1 MRFTKNLTVEFGSCP
16 KEFEQYPVPRLI
28 IQPLIENAFEHA
40 AEKRMKDRIISISF
54 EIQEERLHI
63 SVEDNGTSLSD
74 EELIK
79 LQNTLVSQPDDGE
92 EVTALININ
101 RRLKLQYDE
110 ISGVVLDRSPL
121 GGLGVELILGPRR
134 E

>member
-1 MRFTKNLTVEFGSCP
+1 
-16 KEFEQYPVPRLI
+16 
-28 IQPLIENAFEHA
+28 
-40 AEKRMKDRIISISF
+40 MKDRIISISF
-54 EIQEERLHI
+54 EIREERLHI
-63 SVEDNGTSLSD
+63 TVEDNGISLSE

-79 LQNTLVSQPDDGE
+79 LQKTLASQPDDG

-110 ISGVVLDRSPL
+110 ISGVVLSRSPL

>member
-1 MRFTKNLTVEFGSCP
+1 M
-16 KEFEQYPVPRLI
+16 
-28 IQPLIENAFEHA
+28 
-40 AEKRMKDRIISISF
+40 
-54 EIQEERLHI
+54 
-63 SVEDNGTSLSD
+63 D

-92 EVTALININ
+92 VTALININ

-110 ISGVVLDRSPL
+110 LSGVLLDRSPL
-121 GGLGVELILGPRR
+121 GGLGGELILGPRR